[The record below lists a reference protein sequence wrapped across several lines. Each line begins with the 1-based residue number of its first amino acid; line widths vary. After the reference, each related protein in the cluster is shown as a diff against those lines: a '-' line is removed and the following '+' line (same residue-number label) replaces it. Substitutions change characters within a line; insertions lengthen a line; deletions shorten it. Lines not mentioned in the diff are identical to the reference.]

1 MMDLLHSPTALAV
14 AVFLITYFF
23 IATEKI
29 DKTIAALLGAGVVV
43 FLHVAPFE
51 ELLGKIDLNVIALL
65 TGMMMIVDILA
76 TTGVFEWV
84 AVKIARQAKGNAM
97 VILVAFLVVTA
108 VLSALLD
115 NVTTVILI
123 APITILIAQ
132 ILEIPAV
139 PILVME
145 AVFSN
150 IGGTATLVGDPPN
163 ILIGSRCG
171 ISFNAFIYNLGP
183 VVLVI
188 MVVSLLVIC
197 LVLKKH
203 MKSSESAL
211 GRIAK
216 TKPEKAIIDPKNLK
230 RALFVFML
238 VLIGFFISHAI
249 HVEPGLIA
257 LCGGLIMTLV
267 CGKDI
272 HHVLEKVEWGTILFF
287 AGLFMLIG
295 ALEIN
300 GIFEM
305 LGQGIMKL
313 TQGNLLLTVI
323 VVLWF
328 SAVFSA
334 IVDNI
339 PLVIAMIPLI
349 NSIIPV
355 FARQMGI
362 EGSEE
367 LVAAQ
372 IQAPLVWA
380 LALGACLGGN
390 GSLIGASAN
399 VVIAQI
405 ARRNKYKLS
414 FWQFTKFGLPM
425 MIISLLISSVYL
437 YVRYFLLGK

>member
-1 MMDLLHSPTALAV
+1 METAVHHMLPIV
-14 AVFLITYFF
+14 IIFLVTYFF

-29 DKTIAALLGAGVVV
+29 DKTIAALLGAAAAV
-43 FLHVAPFE
+43 FFHTAPFE
-51 ELLGKIDLNVIALL
+51 ELLTKVDLNVIALL
-65 TGMMMIVDILA
+65 VGMMMIVDILA
-76 TTGVFEWV
+76 TTGVFEWI

-108 VLSALLD
+108 VLSAFLD

-139 PILVME
+139 PILVLE
-145 AVFSN
+145 AIFSN

-171 ISFNAFIYNLGP
+171 FSFNAFIVNLAP
-183 VVLVI
+183 AVLIIMIVSVVIVFFL
-188 MVVSLLVIC
+188 M
-197 LVLKKH
+197 KKH

-211 GRIAK
+211 GRIVK

-230 RALFVFML
+230 RAIIVFAL
-238 VLIGFFISHAI
+238 VLAGFFTSHSLG
-249 HVEPGLIA
+249 VEPGIIA

-267 CGKDI
+267 CGKEV
-272 HHVLEKVEWGTILFF
+272 HHVLEKVEWGTIMFF

-295 ALEIN
+295 ALEVN
-300 GIFEM
+300 GVFEM
-305 LGQGIMKL
+305 LGQCILKL

-328 SAVFSA
+328 SAFFSA

-355 FARQMGI
+355 FAKNMGI

-367 LVAAQ
+367 LIKTQ
-372 IQAPLVWA
+372 IEAPLVWA

-405 ARRNKYKLS
+405 ARRNKYPLT
-414 FWQFTKFGLPM
+414 FWQFTKYGLPM
-425 MIISLLISSVYL
+425 MILSLVLSTGYL
-437 YVRYFLLGK
+437 YVRYFVMR